1 MVSKTCVMYRSGS
14 RRSVDLQNTSNCP
27 HNWSKFTRIIK
38 VKNWKSAESLFR
50 VASLSLNFREWFGKL
65 FEIWG
70 TDRSLPWVPVELKI
84 RKIIWHVFLID
95 VFSKPLS
102 LKTKN
107 LLSLRR
113 FPPTTKNPLPVHIFS
128 TFHLGLSPVLHKV
141 SKLTENWSYIV
152 CMLLNLKTCKLY
164 GCHIAELFFVIR

>member
-1 MVSKTCVMYRSGS
+1 MCSVSEPIMDTCRPLKYFKLS
-14 RRSVDLQNTSNCP
+14 

-38 VKNWKSAESLFR
+38 VENRKSTESLFR
-50 VASLSLNFREWFGKL
+50 VACLSLNFQEWFGKL

-70 TDRSLPWVPVELKI
+70 TDQSLPWVPVELKI

-107 LLSLRR
+107 RLSLRR
-113 FPPTTKNPLPVHIFS
+113 VFPSTKNPPCAYFFQHFIYASPTQCYINCQNLLKIWAIFS
-128 TFHLGLSPVLHKV
+128 M
-141 SKLTENWSYIV
+141 I
-152 CMLLNLKTCKLY
+152 LNLSLRMLY
-164 GCHIAELFFVIR
+164 RWLILRD

>member
-27 HNWSKFTRIIK
+27 HNWSKFTLIIK
-38 VKNWKSAESLFR
+38 VENRKSTESLLR
-50 VASLSLNFREWFGKL
+50 VACLSLNFQEWFDKL

-70 TDRSLPWVPVELKI
+70 TDRSLLWVPVEPKI

-102 LKTKN
+102 RKTKN

-113 FPPTTKNPLPVHIFS
+113 FPPTTKNPLPPVHIFS

-141 SKLTENWSYIV
+141 SKLAENLSYIV
-152 CMLLNLKTCKLY
+152 GMILNL
-164 GCHIAELFFVIR
+164 

>member
-14 RRSVDLQNTSNCP
+14 RRSVDLQINSNCP

-38 VKNWKSAESLFR
+38 VGIWKSTESSFR
-50 VASLSLNFREWFGKL
+50 VACLSLKFQEWFGKL

-70 TDRSLPWVPVELKI
+70 TDQSLPWVPVELKI

-113 FPPTTKNPLPVHIFS
+113 FPLHRRILYLLCIIFFNIS
-128 TFHLGLSPVLHKV
+128 SPQF
-141 SKLTENWSYIV
+141 YIKFQNLLKMWAIYVV
-152 CMLLNLKTCKLY
+152 CMTLNL
-164 GCHIAELFFVIR
+164 

>member
-27 HNWSKFTRIIK
+27 RNWSKCTRIIK
-38 VKNWKSAESLFR
+38 VENRKSTESLFR
-50 VASLSLNFREWFGKL
+50 VACLSLNFQEWFGKL

-113 FPPTTKNPLPVHIFS
+113 FPLQRRILYLLCINFS
-128 TFHLGLSPVLHKV
+128 TFHLPSF
-141 SKLTENWSYIV
+141 T
-152 CMLLNLKTCKLY
+152 
-164 GCHIAELFFVIR
+164 